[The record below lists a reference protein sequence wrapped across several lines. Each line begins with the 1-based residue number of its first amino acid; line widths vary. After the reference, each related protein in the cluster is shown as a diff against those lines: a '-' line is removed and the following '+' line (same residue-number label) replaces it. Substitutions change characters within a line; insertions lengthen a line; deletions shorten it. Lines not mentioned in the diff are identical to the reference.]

1 MEKNRTIQPDIR
13 LLPKQL
19 CLLRH
24 NDSCTAHGQLLLLVQ
39 LHQRLIFKDYTKT
52 ESAGRLI
59 LVPSCSLCQ
68 LHLKSLQ
75 NCYKPQAH
83 GFSSQKIS
91 FTAPW
96 FSRHCPNNVFS
107 LLFEFRI
114 PICRKW
120 AKKQKGS

>member
-1 MEKNRTIQPDIR
+1 MEKNRMIQPDMR
-13 LLPKQL
+13 LPPKQL

-24 NDSCTAHGQLLLLVQ
+24 NDSGTAHGQLLLPVQ
-39 LHQRLIFKDYTKT
+39 LHQRLIFKDYSKT

-68 LHLKSLQ
+68 QHLKSLQ
-75 NCYKPQAH
+75 NCYEPQAH

>member
-1 MEKNRTIQPDIR
+1 MEKNRMIQPDRR
-13 LLPKQL
+13 LPPKQL
-19 CLLRH
+19 YLLRH
-24 NDSCTAHGQLLLLVQ
+24 NDPGTAHGQLLLPVQ
-39 LHQRLIFKDYTKT
+39 LHQRLIFKDYSKT